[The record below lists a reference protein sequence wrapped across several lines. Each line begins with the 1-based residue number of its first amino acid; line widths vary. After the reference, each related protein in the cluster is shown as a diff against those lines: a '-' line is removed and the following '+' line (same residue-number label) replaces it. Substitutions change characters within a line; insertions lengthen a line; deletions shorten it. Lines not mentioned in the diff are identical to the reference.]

1 MVLKKIAVSVH
12 DVTPRFSKE
21 LEEIFAA
28 LDNAGVKVRSEL
40 VVPDYQRQFK
50 LDGYPDFVAMLKE
63 HRSNGCDVSLHGI
76 YHDYAEFYRFNYDS
90 AVDALRKGL
99 AIFGEAFNFY
109 PPGFVAPQ
117 WLQSRGSL
125 RAVWENEFTYTATM
139 GGVHF
144 KSGNTAK
151 AFPLNYDW
159 GPIMVDHIITCC
171 NNLACHIRSSG
182 LIRFSMHPLDIP
194 NRQFAA
200 EMKQLHYLLDH
211 GWEPTSYEQLG
222 KEVDNV

>member
-1 MVLKKIAVSVH
+1 MKKIAVSVH

-28 LDNAGVKVRSEL
+28 LDVAGVKVRSEL
-40 VVPDYQRQFK
+40 VVPDYQRQFN
-50 LDGYPDFVAMLKE
+50 LSEHPDFVAMLKE
-63 HRSNGCDVSLHGI
+63 HRSRGCDVSLHGI
-76 YHDYAEFYRFNYDS
+76 YHDYAEFYRFGYDM
-90 AVDALRKGL
+90 AKDALRRGL
-99 AIFGEAFNFY
+99 DIFGEAFNFI

-125 RAVWENEFTYTATM
+125 RAVWENEFVYTATLT
-139 GGVHF
+139 GVHF

-159 GPIMVDHIITCC
+159 GPLMVDRIITCC

-182 LIRFSMHPLDIP
+182 LIRFSMHPMDIP
-194 NRQFAA
+194 DRMFEA
-200 EMKQLHYLLDH
+200 EMRQLRFLLEH
-211 GWEPTSYEQLG
+211 GWEPTSYEQLQ
-222 KEVDNV
+222 KEVDHV